1 MTLCQPEVESRDGCN
16 GRLLQPHSES
26 VALGGALRLFVF
38 AALIAVLLPAPLR
51 ALDGTGPI
59 AEARVYFD
67 DVRTLNQLGDL
78 AGQLDI
84 CTWVEQGTGVGDQ
97 GPGTGGQEPG
107 SGYLVINT
115 DSSQLEEIRAAGLL
129 VDVTYPDIRQKFFE
143 MTGVRPGDADAGR
156 DFGFFLTYPETHD
169 TLRALAAA
177 YPAICSLFSL
187 GLTPQGRAL
196 WCLKISDNPGMTE
209 DEPACFFNAATHAR
223 EPLGT
228 SCCVA
233 FAAQVLSE
241 YGIDSSSTWLV
252 NNREIYLVPVMNP
265 DGYVYN
271 SDSGGAESNW
281 RKNRRSPAPPD
292 IGVDLNRN
300 YGYKWGY
307 SNFGSSARPWDE
319 TYRGPAPFS
328 EPETQLIRDFLA
340 TFRPHTCMDIHTY
353 GQYNL
358 YPWGYAG
365 VRPPDQAMLQEVVD
379 TFRTNNRYPASL
391 TGQVYSA
398 IYPCNGM
405 SVDWEYSDTAGKFVT
420 YAFTCELGTTDFWYG
435 WLDSEYIEDECR
447 LNIPNLYY
455 LTRVAGAYFDCP
467 AMTLADS
474 AGGNGNCQ
482 LGPGE
487 SAGVWFTLRN
497 RAIHPMDSAYAVTA
511 RLVSGDYDVEVLDP
525 ALPFPDAARGRTV
538 DNHATPFHLRAWST
552 IPLGRR
558 VPLRLDLSFTAADR
572 RYTQSLDFEIV
583 IGNDRL
589 PVTRSPSP
597 FDSSRLTAS
606 PNPAR
611 TRANLSA
618 SPASGAG
625 RMDIFSPDGRLLTS
639 TRCRDPF
646 TWDCSRA
653 PAGVYFCRLVR
664 DGNSVTT
671 RVSVVH

>member
-1 MTLCQPEVESRDGCN
+1 M
-16 GRLLQPHSES
+16 
-26 VALGGALRLFVF
+26 
-38 AALIAVLLPAPLR
+38 LPAAPLP
-51 ALDGTGPI
+51 ALDRTEAI
-59 AEARVYFD
+59 TEARVYFD
-67 DVRTLNQLGDL
+67 DVRTLSRLGEL

-84 CTWVEQGTGVGDQ
+84 CTWVKDELG
-97 GPGTGGQEPG
+97 
-107 SGYLVINT
+107 GYLVINA
-115 DSSQLEEIRAAGLL
+115 DNRQLAQIRDAGLL

-143 MTGVRPGDADAGR
+143 MTGVRSGDAESGR
-156 DFGFFLTYPETHD
+156 DFGFFLTYSETQD
-169 TLRALAAA
+169 TLQALAAR
-177 YPAICSLFSL
+177 YPAICTLFSL

-196 WCLKISDNPGMTE
+196 WCLKISDNPGPTE

-233 FAAQVLSE
+233 FAARILSE

-252 NNREIYLVPVMNP
+252 DNREIFIVPVMNP

-281 RKNRRSPAPPD
+281 RKNRRSPTPPD

-307 SNFGSSARPWDE
+307 SNFGSSARPWDD

-328 EPETQLIRDFLA
+328 EPETQMIRDFLA
-340 TFRPHTCMDIHTY
+340 TYQPRTCMDIHTY

-365 VRPPDQAMLQEVVD
+365 VQPPDQAMLQEVVD

-391 TGQVYSA
+391 TGQVYST

-435 WLDSEYIEDECR
+435 WLDSSYINRECN

-455 LTRVAGAYFDCP
+455 LARVAGAYFDCE
-467 AMTLADS
+467 AMTSDDS
-474 AGGNGNCQ
+474 AGGNGNYQ

-497 RAIHPMDSAYAVTA
+497 RAIHPVDSAYAVTA
-511 RLVSGDYDVEVLDP
+511 RLISGEYGVEVLDP
-525 ALPFPDAARGRTV
+525 ARPFPNAARGSAV
-538 DNHATPFHLRAWST
+538 SNHATRFHLRAWST

-558 VPLRLDLSFTAADR
+558 VPLRLELSFSASGQQ
-572 RYTQSLDFEIV
+572 YTQSLNFDIV
-583 IGNDRL
+583 IGSDRL
-589 PVTRSPSP
+589 PVTRASSPL
-597 FDSSRLTAS
+597 DSSRLTAS

-611 TRANLSA
+611 NRVHLSS

-639 TRCRDPF
+639 TGYRGPF

-653 PAGVYFCRLVR
+653 PAGVYFCRLSSN
-664 DGNSVTT
+664 GNSVTT